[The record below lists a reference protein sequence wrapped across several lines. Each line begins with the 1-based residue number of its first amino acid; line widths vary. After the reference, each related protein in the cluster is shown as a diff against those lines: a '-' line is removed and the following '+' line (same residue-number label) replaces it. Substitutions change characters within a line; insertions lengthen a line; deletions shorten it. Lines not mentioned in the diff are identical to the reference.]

1 MTQESM
7 EHPHWITASM
17 ISEPILTTGQEEV

>member
-7 EHPHWITASM
+7 EHPHWITAGR
-17 ISEPILTTGQEEV
+17 ISEPILTTDQEEV